1 MTTKA
6 ISHFQADHI
15 LTRFVFPPLYVVL
28 VLAMLL
34 TTSCINTKR
43 IVYLEDMREDISYPM
58 NAQPEMR
65 IQRDD
70 RLSIIVNS
78 RNPELTVPFNIS
90 TGGDFQVT
98 SNGDV
103 STTAGSQKQEKGYMV
118 DLNGYIEFPIL
129 GKLKVVDLT
138 RKQVAD
144 LIKNR
149 LISENLINDPLIFV
163 DILNIKITV
172 MGEVKSPQVLQVED
186 SRITLLEAITR
197 TGGVTTN
204 ALLDR
209 VAVIREEGNE
219 RKMYMHDIRSS
230 DIFYSPCY
238 YLQQN
243 DMVYIHPKFAEA
255 NTKER
260 RTLGFYSFGVTLLSL
275 ITTLTVLLK

>member
-1 MTTKA
+1 MKNM
-6 ISHFQADHI
+6 
-15 LTRFVFPPLYVVL
+15 YVVL

-138 RKQVAD
+138 RKQVARKCGVSEGY
-144 LIKNR
+144 IK
-149 LISENLINDPLIFV
+149 DV
-163 DILNIKITV
+163 
-172 MGEVKSPQVLQVED
+172 
-186 SRITLLEAITR
+186 
-197 TGGVTTN
+197 
-204 ALLDR
+204 
-209 VAVIREEGNE
+209 EEG
-219 RKMYMHDIRSS
+219 
-230 DIFYSPCY
+230 
-238 YLQQN
+238 
-243 DMVYIHPKFAEA
+243 
-255 NTKER
+255 R
-260 RTLGFYSFGVTLLSL
+260 RIIQDDQARRILKTLGTSQRNEAEFSLDEIAATVDLGTLAPAKPAPQKAENGRQ
-275 ITTLTVLLK
+275 T

>member
-1 MTTKA
+1 MKNM
-6 ISHFQADHI
+6 
-15 LTRFVFPPLYVVL
+15 YVVL

-78 RNPELTVPFNIS
+78 RNPELTVPFNIA

>member
-1 MTTKA
+1 MKNM
-6 ISHFQADHI
+6 
-15 LTRFVFPPLYVVL
+15 YVVL

-118 DLNGYIEFPIL
+118 DLNGYIEFQIL
-129 GKLKVVDLT
+129 GKIGRAHV
-138 RKQVAD
+138 
-144 LIKNR
+144 
-149 LISENLINDPLIFV
+149 
-163 DILNIKITV
+163 
-172 MGEVKSPQVLQVED
+172 
-186 SRITLLEAITR
+186 
-197 TGGVTTN
+197 
-204 ALLDR
+204 
-209 VAVIREEGNE
+209 
-219 RKMYMHDIRSS
+219 
-230 DIFYSPCY
+230 
-238 YLQQN
+238 
-243 DMVYIHPKFAEA
+243 
-255 NTKER
+255 
-260 RTLGFYSFGVTLLSL
+260 
-275 ITTLTVLLK
+275 

>member
-1 MTTKA
+1 
-6 ISHFQADHI
+6 
-15 LTRFVFPPLYVVL
+15 
-28 VLAMLL
+28 
-34 TTSCINTKR
+34 
-43 IVYLEDMREDISYPM
+43 
-58 NAQPEMR
+58 
-65 IQRDD
+65 
-70 RLSIIVNS
+70 
-78 RNPELTVPFNIS
+78 
-90 TGGDFQVT
+90 
-98 SNGDV
+98 
-103 STTAGSQKQEKGYMV
+103 MV
-118 DLNGYIEFPIL
+118 DLNGYIEFPIT

-230 DIFYSPCY
+230 DIFYSPAIICSR
-238 YLQQN
+238 
-243 DMVYIHPKFAEA
+243 MIWCIYILNSRKQIQK
-255 NTKER
+255 N
-260 RTLGFYSFGVTLLSL
+260 GVHWAFTPSE
-275 ITTLTVLLK
+275 

>member
-1 MTTKA
+1 MRKRDYLRK
-6 ISHFQADHI
+6 S
-15 LTRFVFPPLYVVL
+15 RYVVYAL
-28 VLAMLL
+28 AVLLM
-34 TTSCINTKR
+34 TSCINTKR
-43 IVYLEDMREDISYPM
+43 IVYLEDMREDVFYPM

-70 RLSIIVNS
+70 RLSIIVSS

-98 SNGDV
+98 STGDV
-103 STTAGSQKQEKGYMV
+103 STTAGSPKQEKGYMV

-129 GKLKVVDLT
+129 GRLKVVDLT
-138 RKQVAD
+138 RKEVAD

-149 LISENLINDPLIFV
+149 LISENLINDPLVFI

-172 MGEVKSPQVLQVED
+172 MGEVKSPQVLQVDD

>member
-1 MTTKA
+1 MKNM
-6 ISHFQADHI
+6 
-15 LTRFVFPPLYVVL
+15 YVVL

-204 ALLDR
+204 ALLDTSAKCICTTSVR
-209 VAVIREEGNE
+209 RISFIPPAIICSRMIWCIYILNS
-219 RKMYMHDIRSS
+219 RKQI
-230 DIFYSPCY
+230 
-238 YLQQN
+238 QKN
-243 DMVYIHPKFAEA
+243 
-255 NTKER
+255 
-260 RTLGFYSFGVTLLSL
+260 GVHWAFTPLE
-275 ITTLTVLLK
+275 

>member
-1 MTTKA
+1 MKNM
-6 ISHFQADHI
+6 
-15 LTRFVFPPLYVVL
+15 YVVL

-186 SRITLLEAITR
+186 SRITLL
-197 TGGVTTN
+197 
-204 ALLDR
+204 
-209 VAVIREEGNE
+209 REEGNE

>member
-1 MTTKA
+1 
-6 ISHFQADHI
+6 
-15 LTRFVFPPLYVVL
+15 
-28 VLAMLL
+28 
-34 TTSCINTKR
+34 
-43 IVYLEDMREDISYPM
+43 
-58 NAQPEMR
+58 
-65 IQRDD
+65 
-70 RLSIIVNS
+70 
-78 RNPELTVPFNIS
+78 
-90 TGGDFQVT
+90 
-98 SNGDV
+98 
-103 STTAGSQKQEKGYMV
+103 MV

-209 VAVIREEGNE
+209 VAVIREKETSAKCICTTSVRRISFIPPAIICSRMIWCIYILNS
-219 RKMYMHDIRSS
+219 RKQI
-230 DIFYSPCY
+230 
-238 YLQQN
+238 QKN
-243 DMVYIHPKFAEA
+243 
-255 NTKER
+255 
-260 RTLGFYSFGVTLLSL
+260 GVHWAFTPLE
-275 ITTLTVLLK
+275 